1 MVKNPGKL
9 GGFERVLT
17 SVDKY
22 IDPRVRGQKVAN
34 FACFVKIVEVDENLR
49 KLKKVLIFT

>member
-34 FACFVKIVEVDENLR
+34 FRCFVKIVEVDENLR